1 MEPSAYVL
9 RGNRVAPMS
18 MSDIASSAINYSTI
32 FNLKALKRK
41 KRLDRAFEMLSEY
54 GITLN
59 VVEDHIWTKVTYNLT
74 SGHYD
79 PSTLTISVPNWIFEL
94 ACRGE
99 REALFVLFHELGHL
113 ILGHRPLLHKANKPS
128 SQIEDAEW
136 QADLFAEV
144 VLREL
149 GFYMDQLSFDFL

>member
-18 MSDIASSAINYSTI
+18 MIDITSRAVNYSAF
-32 FNLKALKRK
+32 FNLKHLKK
-41 KRLDRAFEMLSEY
+41 KKNLDQAFEQLSEY

-59 VVEDHIWTKVTYNLT
+59 VVEDHIWTRETYDLT

-79 PSTLTISVPNWIFEL
+79 HVTLTISVPNRTFEL
-94 ACRGE
+94 ACRGD

-113 ILGHRPLLHKANKPS
+113 ILGHRPLLHKANKPP
-128 SQIEDAEW
+128 SQVEDAEW

-144 VLREL
+144 VLQEL
-149 GFYMDQLSFDFL
+149 GFYMNQLSFEFL

>member
-18 MSDIASSAINYSTI
+18 MIDITSRAINYTAI
-32 FNLKALKRK
+32 FNLKSLKK
-41 KRLDRAFEMLSEY
+41 KKCLDKAFEGLSEY

-59 VVEDHIWTKVTYNLT
+59 VVEDHIWSRATYDLT

-79 PSTLTISVPNWIFEL
+79 PVTLTISVPNQTFEL
-94 ACRGE
+94 ACRGD

-113 ILGHRPLLHKANKPS
+113 VLGHRPLLHKANKPPV
-128 SQIEDAEW
+128 QIEDAEW
-136 QADLFAEV
+136 QADLFADV
-144 VLREL
+144 VLQEL
-149 GFYMDQLSFDFL
+149 GFDMHQLSFEFL

>member
-18 MSDIASSAINYSTI
+18 MIDITSRAINYSAF
-32 FNLKALKRK
+32 FNLKQLKRK
-41 KRLDRAFEMLSEY
+41 KNLDKAFELLSDY
-54 GITLN
+54 GIVLN
-59 VVEDHIWTKVTYNLT
+59 VVEDHIWTRDTYDLT

-79 PSTLTISVPNWIFEL
+79 PVTLTISVPNRTFEL
-94 ACRGE
+94 ACRGD

-113 ILGHRPLLHKANKPS
+113 VLGHRPLLHKGNKPALE
-128 SQIEDAEW
+128 IEDAEW

-144 VLREL
+144 VLKEL
-149 GFYMDQLSFDFL
+149 GFYMDQLSFEFL

>member
-1 MEPSAYVL
+1 MEPSAYAL

-18 MSDIASSAINYSTI
+18 MFDITSRAVNYSAI
-32 FNLKALKRK
+32 FNLKKLKRK
-41 KRLDRAFEMLSEY
+41 KCLDKAFEQLSEY

-59 VVEDHIWTKVTYNLT
+59 VIEDHIWTRATFDLT

-79 PSTLTISVPNWIFEL
+79 PVTLTISVPNRIFEL
-94 ACRGE
+94 ACRGD
-99 REALFVLFHELGHL
+99 REALFVLFHEMGHL
-113 ILGHRPLLHKANKPS
+113 VLGHRPLLHKANKPP

-144 VLREL
+144 VLKEL
-149 GFYMDQLSFDFL
+149 GFYMDQLSFEFL

>member
-1 MEPSAYVL
+1 MEISSYVL

-18 MSDIASSAINYSTI
+18 MNDITSRAVNYSTI
-32 FNLKALKRK
+32 FHLKSMK
-41 KRLDRAFEMLSEY
+41 KKKTLDKAFEQLSLY

-59 VVEDHIWTKVTYNLT
+59 VVEDHIWSRATYDLT

-79 PSTLTISVPNWIFEL
+79 PVTLTISVPNRTFEL
-94 ACRGE
+94 ACCGD

-113 ILGHRPLLHKANKPS
+113 VLGHRPLLHKANKPPLE
-128 SQIEDAEW
+128 IEDAEW

-144 VLREL
+144 VLKEL
-149 GFYMDQLSFDFL
+149 GFYMDQLSFEFL

>member
-1 MEPSAYVL
+1 MESSAYAL
-9 RGNRVAPMS
+9 RGNRVAPMN
-18 MSDIASSAINYSTI
+18 MNDITSRAVNYSTI
-32 FNLKALKRK
+32 FNLKTLKRK
-41 KRLDRAFEMLSEY
+41 KCLDQAFEKLSEY

-59 VVEDHIWTKVTYNLT
+59 VVEDHVWTRATYDLT

-79 PSTLTISVPNWIFEL
+79 PNTLTISVPNRTFEL
-94 ACRGE
+94 ACRGD

-113 ILGHRPLLHKANKPS
+113 VLGHRPLLHKSNNPP

>member
-1 MEPSAYVL
+1 LEQSAYTL

-18 MSDIASSAINYSTI
+18 IVDITTRAVNYSAI
-32 FNLKALKRK
+32 FDLKTLKRK
-41 KRLDRAFEMLSEY
+41 KRLDHAFELLSEY

-59 VVEDHIWTKVTYNLT
+59 IVEDRAWTKATYDLT

-79 PSTLTISVPNWIFEL
+79 PITLTISVPNHTFEL
-94 ACRGE
+94 ACKGD
-99 REALFVLFHELGHL
+99 REALFVLFHEIGHL
-113 ILGHRPLLHKANKPS
+113 VLGHRALFHSSNKPP